1 MSNKHATFEDLA
13 IPQDQGAKLAGP
25 HGGAYL
31 QSYKYFENVPSGPM
45 MEALAFLPPV
55 QAAANE
61 FMAQFAGTT
70 ESPSVIVGIHVRHG
84 DLVNIGYIN
93 FPVDSFFEG
102 AMARFRDKYG
112 AGVQF
117 VVASDEI
124 GWCAEQSYFKDPN
137 VHLTSASNSPSI
149 DMAIMASCDH
159 FIVSVGTFG
168 WWCAWLGAHQRGG
181 DVIFYDKEFVM
192 DHPINRGNV
201 VKADYFPPTWIGMS

>member
-1 MSNKHATFEDLA
+1 
-13 IPQDQGAKLAGP
+13 
-25 HGGAYL
+25 
-31 QSYKYFENVPSGPM
+31 
-45 MEALAFLPPV
+45 
-55 QAAANE
+55 
-61 FMAQFAGTT
+61 
-70 ESPSVIVGIHVRHG
+70 
-84 DLVNIGYIN
+84 
-93 FPVDSFFEG
+93 
-102 AMARFRDKYG
+102 MARFRDKYG